1 MNVKK
6 INCVRATIPVAA
18 AATRVQAPRM
28 RLALHVTA
36 PDGASLYRCTACDR
50 LLPATHF
57 YASNTK
63 YRLHRC
69 KRCATRAQRA
79 YMAARRTS
87 PYFRMLCTLRRHA
100 GRSEHARRFQEAD
113 VAAVVR
119 AFHGRS
125 ALSDKPAKRLVL
137 VRWRPSAPLH
147 PGNAVPLTSR
157 EAAAHRAV
165 RCVEDAYPAAAVAR
179 TDTRLRQTQT
189 AGSA

>member
-1 MNVKK
+1 
-6 INCVRATIPVAA
+6 
-18 AATRVQAPRM
+18 M
-28 RLALHVTA
+28 RPPLHVTA
-36 PDGASLYRCTACDR
+36 PAGASLHRFTACDR
-50 LLPATHF
+50 MLPATHF

-69 KRCATRAQRA
+69 KRCATRAQRT
-79 YMAARRTS
+79 YIAARRAS

-113 VAAVVR
+113 VAAVVC
-119 AFHGRS
+119 AFEGRS